1 MRKRHRSVK
10 EFLYFLA
17 LLVLILA
24 FLISGLHI
32 LESTVFHKGA
42 ESTERAERKTI
53 VRDGVEYFPRQDITV
68 MLVMGIDQ
76 SGPAQDSGSYRNPGA
91 VDVAMLLIFDEKA
104 GDCSILYLNRDTM
117 LQMPV
122 LGLGG
127 KEAGTVTAQLAL
139 AHTYGSGLED
149 SCENT
154 RRTVSDFLNGIT
166 IDYYI
171 SMRMDAVAMLN
182 DAVGGVT
189 VLVEDDFSDVDPTI
203 TKGYVTL
210 RGEQAM
216 NFVRSRKD
224 LGDQLNISRIQ
235 RQKTYIQGF
244 AEAFRD
250 AMDSETEFVVRTYD
264 AVSPYLVTDC
274 SVNTISGLLSRF
286 EGFEIRE
293 IVTPAGENVRGE
305 EYYEFHADK
314 EKLDALILRLFYAPK
329 N

>member
-1 MRKRHRSVK
+1 
-10 EFLYFLA
+10 
-17 LLVLILA
+17 
-24 FLISGLHI
+24 
-32 LESTVFHKGA
+32 
-42 ESTERAERKTI
+42 
-53 VRDGVEYFPRQDITV
+53 

-76 SGPAQDSGSYRNPGA
+76 SGPAVDSGSYRNPGA
-91 VDVAMLLIFDEKA
+91 VDVAMLLIFDEKM

-117 LQMPV
+117 VQMPV

-127 KEAGTVTAQLAL
+127 KEAGSVRAQLAL
-139 AHTYGSGLED
+139 AHTYGNGLEE

-154 RRTVSDFLNGIT
+154 RRTVSDFLNGIS
-166 IDYYI
+166 IDYYV
-171 SMRMDAVAMLN
+171 SMRMDAIAMLN

-189 VLVEDDFSDVDPTI
+189 VLVEDDFSQVDSSIP
-203 TKGYVTL
+203 KGLVTL
-210 RGEQAM
+210 RGEQAL

-224 LGDQLNISRIQ
+224 LGDQLNVSRIE

-244 AEAFRD
+244 TDAFRA
-250 AMDSETEFVVRTYD
+250 AMDSDAEFVVRTYD

-293 IVTPAGENVRGE
+293 IVTPAGQNLRGE
-305 EYYEFHADK
+305 EYYEFHADE

-329 N
+329 

>member
-1 MRKRHRSVK
+1 V
-10 EFLYFLA
+10 EEQ
-17 LLVLILA
+17 V
-24 FLISGLHI
+24 
-32 LESTVFHKGA
+32 
-42 ESTERAERKTI
+42 ERKTV

-76 SGPAQDSGSYRNPGA
+76 SGPAVDSGSYRNPGA
-91 VDVAMLLIFDEKA
+91 VDVAMLLIFDEKM

-117 LQMPV
+117 VQMPV

-127 KEAGTVTAQLAL
+127 KEAGSVRAQLAL
-139 AHTYGSGLED
+139 AHTYGNGLEE

-154 RRTVSDFLNGIT
+154 RRTVSDFLNGIS
-166 IDYYI
+166 IDYYV
-171 SMRMDAVAMLN
+171 SMRMDAIAMLN

-189 VLVEDDFSDVDPTI
+189 VLVEDDFSQVDSSIP
-203 TKGYVTL
+203 KGLVTL
-210 RGEQAM
+210 RGEQAL

-224 LGDQLNISRIQ
+224 LGDQLNVSRIE

-244 AEAFRD
+244 TDAFRA
-250 AMDSETEFVVRTYD
+250 AMDSDAEFVVRTYD

-293 IVTPAGENVRGE
+293 IVTPAGQNLRGE
-305 EYYEFHADK
+305 EYYEFHADE

-329 N
+329 

>member
-1 MRKRHRSVK
+1 MRKRRRSVWDL
-10 EFLYFLA
+10 LYFLA

-32 LESTVFHKGA
+32 RESTVFRKGA
-42 ESTERAERKTI
+42 EVEEQVERKTV

-76 SGPAQDSGSYRNPGA
+76 SGPAVDSGSYRNPGA
-91 VDVAMLLIFDEKA
+91 VDVAMLLIFDEKM

-117 LQMPV
+117 VQMPV

-127 KEAGTVTAQLAL
+127 KEAGSVRAQLAL
-139 AHTYGSGLED
+139 AHTYGNGLEE

-154 RRTVSDFLNGIT
+154 RRTVSDFLNGIS

-171 SMRMDAVAMLN
+171 SMRMDAIAMLN

-189 VLVEDDFSDVDPTI
+189 VLVEDDFSQVDSSIP
-203 TKGYVTL
+203 KGLVTL
-210 RGEQAM
+210 RGEQAL

-224 LGDQLNISRIQ
+224 LGDQLNVSRIE

-244 AEAFRD
+244 TDAFRA
-250 AMDSETEFVVRTYD
+250 AMDSDAEFVVRTYD

-293 IVTPAGENVRGE
+293 IVTPAGQNLRGE
-305 EYYEFHADK
+305 EYYEFHADE

-329 N
+329 

>member
-1 MRKRHRSVK
+1 MRKRRRSVWDL
-10 EFLYFLA
+10 LYFLA

-32 LESTVFHKGA
+32 LESTVFRKGA
-42 ESTERAERKTI
+42 EVGEQVERKTV

-76 SGPAQDSGSYRNPGA
+76 SGPAVDSGSYRNPGA
-91 VDVAMLLIFDEKA
+91 VDVAMLLIFDEKM

-117 LQMPV
+117 VQMPV

-127 KEAGTVTAQLAL
+127 KEAGSVRAQLAL
-139 AHTYGSGLED
+139 AHTYGNGLEE

-154 RRTVSDFLNGIT
+154 RRTVSDFLNGIS

-171 SMRMDAVAMLN
+171 SMRMDAIAMLN

-189 VLVEDDFSDVDPTI
+189 VLVEDDFSQVDSSIP
-203 TKGYVTL
+203 KGLVTL
-210 RGEQAM
+210 RGEQAL

-224 LGDQLNISRIQ
+224 LGDQLNVSRIE

-244 AEAFRD
+244 TDAFRA
-250 AMDSETEFVVRTYD
+250 AMDSDAEFVVRTYD

-293 IVTPAGENVRGE
+293 IVTPAGQNLRGE
-305 EYYEFHADK
+305 EYYEFHADE

-329 N
+329 